1 MSNTNLDDYIRKRI
15 KEEQEKA
22 GVKAELLPNHF
33 TDNEVGNIVR
43 QIGRLIDIEAT
54 ASANRAKLINGLKR
68 MNEREEQR
76 VLKLFLYG
84 YTIEEVQNM
93 TKKYGKYN
101 RDEFERIYI
110 INLAPILAVQLI
122 PIEDI
127 AKKVGVDYDVI
138 YEIIESYTINGK
150 SLADIIRNKQ
160 LQIEKRLRMG
170 QSIDEI
176 ANDRIINVCRESV
189 EGVKKRMNESKE
201 EEDKINLM
209 RKRYQELYRSSS
221 NVNGEKEEKGVET
234 LGNPRLDEVAENI
247 LYGIAEGDIDVDIAK
262 ITILEETEKIV
273 NAKKTTQFS
282 LSKEEEVQ
290 RVYNYIKQQLAQNGR
305 RYPIDN
311 PYKTMGILQNL
322 LGTGAS
328 ANLDTVISNLLDRKH
343 FDDAEALFNR
353 FWQKVSDSDD
363 KKMIGYMRG
372 IKRKI
377 AEAKVG
383 ELVYRII
390 NSYPSKYEERRLWE
404 LLQKGIA
411 SQSIRI
417 EKIIIGK
424 TKDRQGVI
432 RLKDIWPEEAYIK

>member
-110 INLAPILAVQLI
+110 INLAPILAVQLM

-189 EGVKKRMNESKE
+189 EGVKKRMSESKE

-262 ITILEETEKIV
+262 ITILEEAEKIV

-290 RVYNYIKQQLAQNGR
+290 RVYNYIKQQLAKNGR

-432 RLKDIWPEEAYIK
+432 RLKDIWPEETYIK

>member
-43 QIGRLIDIEAT
+43 QIKRLIDIEAT

-110 INLAPILAVQLI
+110 INLAPILAVQLM

-189 EGVKKRMNESKE
+189 EGVKKRMSESKE

-221 NVNGEKEEKGVET
+221 NVNGEEEEKGVET

-262 ITILEETEKIV
+262 ITILEEAEKIV

-432 RLKDIWPEEAYIK
+432 RLKDIWPEETYIK

>member
-43 QIGRLIDIEAT
+43 QIKRLIDIEAT

-189 EGVKKRMNESKE
+189 EGVKRRMNESKE

-221 NVNGEKEEKGVET
+221 NVNGEEEEKGVET

-247 LYGIAEGDIDVDIAK
+247 LYGIAEGDINVDIAK
-262 ITILEETEKIV
+262 ITILEEAEKIV

-432 RLKDIWPEEAYIK
+432 RLKDIWPEETYIK